1 MRNFGTLQIC
11 VVLGNRGK
19 TEIDGDFSNYLKG
32 RNCSILEDWGAFK
45 MHFGARIVIDHSCS
59 SQLVGTV
66 NLNSLRSELFS
77 FSWRKDGMLK
87 LEMTTK
93 K

>member
-1 MRNFGTLQIC
+1 
-11 VVLGNRGK
+11 
-19 TEIDGDFSNYLKG
+19 
-32 RNCSILEDWGAFK
+32 

-87 LEMTTK
+87 LEMTRK

>member
-1 MRNFGTLQIC
+1 
-11 VVLGNRGK
+11 
-19 TEIDGDFSNYLKG
+19 
-32 RNCSILEDWGAFK
+32 

-77 FSWRKDGMLK
+77 FSWGKDGMLK
-87 LEMTTK
+87 LGMTK
-93 K
+93 KNKAK